1 MRIEYHRTL
10 IADGVRNRAFLEAL
24 KAVIIPG
31 VTTVADIGAGTGL
44 LGLMA
49 SRLGAKDVFL
59 YETAEVAGV
68 ATEILKRNRAKNC
81 HLFPCHSTEMDDPPR
96 VDVVVSETLGNY
108 ALEEN
113 ILETIKDARARHMK
127 PGGITIPRR
136 ITQFVAPVVAPR
148 IHDELMAWDRT
159 GLGIDF
165 EPARFM
171 SLNNIYVRSV
181 ERGECLGHAATGGGP
196 AASPAISPIAGA
208 VAWDTIDLDRDH
220 RMSRKGEARWGLAKP
235 ETVFGFAIWWEAELT
250 PGILLS
256 TAPHAPRTH
265 WEQLYLPLLQ
275 PTELAAREAL
285 TLSIR
290 SKSTSEA
297 GTHIAWTA
305 THLDA
310 AGRSRGRQA
319 LDLDK
324 GFLP

>member
-10 IADGVRNRAFLEAL
+10 IADGIRNRAFHDAL
-24 KAVIIPG
+24 KTVIVPG

-44 LGLMA
+44 LGLIA
-49 SRLGAKDVFL
+49 SKLGAKDVFL

-68 ATEILKRNRAKNC
+68 AAEILKRNRVKNC
-81 HLFPCHSTEMDDPPR
+81 HLFPCHSTEMADPPL

-113 ILETIKDARARHMK
+113 ILETVKDARARHLK
-127 PGGITIPRR
+127 PGGVVLPRR
-136 ITQFVAPVVAPR
+136 ITQFVAPVIAPR
-148 IHDELMAWDRT
+148 IHDELMVWDRV

-165 EPARFM
+165 EPARLM
-171 SLNNIYVRSV
+171 SLNNIYVRSI
-181 ERGECLGHAATGGGP
+181 EPRECLGGSTTP
-196 AASPAISPIAGA
+196 AAAPVDGA
-208 VAWDTIDLDRDH
+208 VVWDTVDLGRDY
-220 RMSRKGEARWGLAKP
+220 RASRKGEVRWALTSPA
-235 ETVFGFAIWWEAELT
+235 TVFGFAMWWEAELV
-250 PGILLS
+250 PGIVLS
-256 TAPHAPRTH
+256 TAPTAPRTH

-275 PTELAAREAL
+275 PMQISAGETV

-290 SKSTSEA
+290 SKSSSEG

-305 THLDA
+305 THLDK
-310 AGRSRGRQA
+310 AGKSCGRQA